1 MMPKKILL
9 SFLMFFHFAAIAQTE
24 SKVVLVTIDGL
35 RWQELFRGA
44 DSSLIYSRYN
54 NQKDYLFKKFWHK
67 DVQKRRALLMP
78 FIWREVAKNG
88 QIIGNRD
95 LKSYASVSNPSK
107 ISYPGYA
114 ELFSGFVDSSITNN
128 NRVYNKNQNLLRWL
142 NQQESFKSKV
152 ASFSS
157 WDVFNYILN
166 DSVGDFVINAGIED
180 LEIPEMD
187 ESFKALNEMQRLAPP
202 FISDKVRLD
211 VITYQLA
218 KQYLKFYK
226 PKFLHIGFDET
237 DDMAHTADYKF
248 YLEQARKSD
257 DMIADLWN
265 YLQND
270 SFYKNQTALVI
281 TTDHGRGEVP
291 FGNWTS
297 HGKSIPGSEQVWIA
311 AIGPS
316 ISAKGEVKNTDEIFT
331 KQIAGTLARLLDLNF
346 NKDNVF
352 K

>member
-1 MMPKKILL
+1 ML
-9 SFLMFFHFAAIAQTE
+9 SHLVTVAQTE

-67 DVQKRRALLMP
+67 DFQKRRALLMP
-78 FIWREVAKNG
+78 FMWSEVAKNG

-95 LKSYASVSNPSK
+95 LKSYVAVKNK
-107 ISYPGYA
+107 ARLSYPGYA
-114 ELFSGFVDSSITNN
+114 ELFSGFVDSTIVNN
-128 NRVYNKNQNLLRWL
+128 SRVYNKNQNVLRWV
-142 NQQESFKSKV
+142 NQQEGFKGKV

-166 DSVGDFVINAGIED
+166 DSVGGFTINAGIEN
-180 LEIPEMD
+180 LKIQNMD
-187 ESFKALNEMQRLAPP
+187 ESFHALNEMQRLAPP

-237 DDMAHTADYKF
+237 DDMAHAADYKF
-248 YLEQARKSD
+248 YIEQARKSD

-270 SFYKNQTALVI
+270 DFYKGQTTLVI
-281 TTDHGRGEVP
+281 TTDHGRGEIP

-297 HGKSIPGSEQVWIA
+297 HGKSISGSDQVWLA

-316 ISAKGEVKNTDEIFT
+316 IEAKGEVKNANEIFT
-331 KQIAGTLARLLDLNF
+331 FQIAGTLAKLLGLHF
-346 NKDNVF
+346 NKDDVF